1 MIPWELVLSFAMGL
15 ALLYLT
21 GWLLLV
27 PMRVFWRLL
36 AGSLLGGFTLWVA
49 GQFGFLFGYS
59 IAVNPLTALVA
70 GLLGLPGTALVIALS
85 LLL

>member
-1 MIPWELVLSFAMGL
+1 MIPWELILSFALGL
-15 ALLYLT
+15 ILLYLI

-27 PMRVFWRLL
+27 PMRFLWRML
-36 AGSLLGGFTLWVA
+36 AGGLLGGFMLWVV

-59 IAVNPLTALVA
+59 IAVNPITALTAGA
-70 GLLGLPGTALVIALS
+70 LGVPGVALVVALS